1 MATGA
6 KLLDV
11 PWSMALTVAEEIEE
25 LKRKITLLGEIFTGV
40 NACMHHTSCDMYTD
54 GDKKAYKE
62 SSQWTIRQNKDIIS
76 QLRQENKILRA
87 NLSKKMKVSSCGCS
101 ESLE

>member
-1 MATGA
+1 
-6 KLLDV
+6 
-11 PWSMALTVAEEIEE
+11 
-25 LKRKITLLGEIFTGV
+25 
-40 NACMHHTSCDMYTD
+40 MYNNTYID

-87 NLSKKMKVSSCGCS
+87 NLSKKMKVSSPGGVRGGG
-101 ESLE
+101 EGT